1 MPKIGADTAAAPI
14 PTCLRGDPA
23 AQLLGSRSNPLGE
36 RAMSGKNRVLKQEAK
51 RREWRVETPWS
62 SYPYPAFMGHILL
75 SVKALLQGHLEIFL
89 SGNFRIL
96 AGAVH
101 SAADAI

>member
-1 MPKIGADTAAAPI
+1 MPPPLAFRRLWRLGLAPHAFRRLETPLLPKKEGGRRREGCRMPKIGADTVAAPI

-51 RREWRVETPWS
+51 RREWRVETP
-62 SYPYPAFMGHILL
+62 
-75 SVKALLQGHLEIFL
+75 
-89 SGNFRIL
+89 
-96 AGAVH
+96 
-101 SAADAI
+101 